1 MWVGLFIYDM
11 LYFAHGQILCVLT
24 IMVFGQCSIN
34 LPDNIHILTSM
45 QESRAWG
52 LEGLFHVM
60 YVFHNLM
67 VFVLVKSLQQ
77 ELDKHFPVS
86 TCLRRELR
94 ASHVAKPC

>member
-1 MWVGLFIYDM
+1 
-11 LYFAHGQILCVLT
+11 
-24 IMVFGQCSIN
+24 MVFGQCFIN
-34 LPDNIHILTSM
+34 LHDNIHILTSM

-86 TCLRRELR
+86 SCVWRELR